1 GGRAGRARRVFPGH
15 RRGRPGRGGLG
26 RGRGRLVAL
35 PGRRTGPGPWPA
47 RQFARRRG
55 PPGGDNG
62 PVMSGHATNEPVEPE
77 LSPEVAERT
86 SGLRTGWTTGTC
98 ASAAAKAAAIGLCT
112 GVRPETVEVGLP
124 GGERVMFPVET
135 GPSGEPFEAVV
146 VKDAG
151 DDPDCTDGAR
161 MTATVAFAAPPPAAT
176 DNATRSGAGP

>member
-1 GGRAGRARRVFPGH
+1 MTSDAPN
-15 RRGRPGRGGLG
+15 
-26 RGRGRLVAL
+26 
-35 PGRRTGPGPWPA
+35 T
-47 RQFARRRG
+47 
-55 PPGGDNG
+55 
-62 PVMSGHATNEPVEPE
+62 PVEPE

-124 GGERVMFPVET
+124 GGERVTFPVEA
-135 GPSGEPFEAVV
+135 GPSGEPSEAVV

-161 MTATVAFAAPPPAAT
+161 MTAAASFADADADADPGSRGQ
-176 DNATRSGAGP
+176 DLRAGDGIGTITL

>member
-1 GGRAGRARRVFPGH
+1 MTSDAPN
-15 RRGRPGRGGLG
+15 
-26 RGRGRLVAL
+26 
-35 PGRRTGPGPWPA
+35 T
-47 RQFARRRG
+47 
-55 PPGGDNG
+55 
-62 PVMSGHATNEPVEPE
+62 PVEPE

-124 GGERVMFPVET
+124 GGERVTFAVEA
-135 GPSGEPFEAVV
+135 GPSGEPSEAVV

-161 MTATVAFAAPPPAAT
+161 MTATVAFAAPAAPAAPE
-176 DNATRSGAGP
+176 ASAVSSEPGAV